1 MKKVICFV
9 LLLLG
14 VSLTAQE
21 RPAGPPHNDGPPHEN
36 ENPEKHLER
45 MKKDLKLS
53 DQQVSQL
60 REHFKKRKAE
70 REAFKPKDG
79 ERPQPSERKA
89 HHEERIKAD
98 EEAMKKILTPEQLK
112 QWKEHREEGM
122 KKKQEKKAKKKE
134 KRQEKRQ
141 EKKKESKE

>member
-21 RPAGPPHNDGPPHEN
+21 RPAGPPPNDGPPHEN

-53 DQQVSQL
+53 DTQVTQL

-70 REAFKPKDG
+70 REALKPREG
-79 ERPQPSERKA
+79 ERPKPEERKA
-89 HHEERIKAD
+89 QHEARKKAD
-98 EEAMKKILTPEQLK
+98 KEAIKKILTPEQFK
-112 QWKEHREEGM
+112 QWKEHRPEG
-122 KKKQEKKAKKKE
+122 KKKEKKAKKKE
-134 KRQEKRQ
+134 AR
-141 EKKKESKE
+141 EKKKEQKKE

>member
-21 RPAGPPHNDGPPHEN
+21 RPAGPPPNDGPPHEN

-89 HHEERIKAD
+89 HHEARIKAD

-112 QWKEHREEGM
+112 QWKEHREDGM

-134 KRQEKRQ
+134 KRK
-141 EKKKESKE
+141 EKKKEKKE